1 MIIRF
6 LRKLLGMQDIPNG
19 VLHRS
24 HTTKY
29 EDLCQ

>member
-1 MIIRF
+1 MLKIIF
-6 LRKLLGMQDIPNG
+6 NLFAMKKPIQNG